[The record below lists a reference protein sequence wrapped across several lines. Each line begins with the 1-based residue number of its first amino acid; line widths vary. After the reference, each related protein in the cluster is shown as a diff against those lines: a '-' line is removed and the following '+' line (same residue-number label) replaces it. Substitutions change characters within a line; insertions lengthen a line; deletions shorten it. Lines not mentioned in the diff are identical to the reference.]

1 LPQGALY
8 HHNAAM
14 TAAQPGRIIIR
25 RSSMDFEQPIMADFT
40 ATASSPH
47 AGDWARLLATLQRG
61 RMGRI
66 AIKAVLDCAGER
78 VGELEGEFAVIAA

>member
-8 HHNAAM
+8 HHNAVM

-25 RSSMDFEQPIMADFT
+25 RSSMDFEQPIVADFS

-47 AGDWARLLATLQRG
+47 ARDWAG
-61 RMGRI
+61 RWRR
-66 AIKAVLDCAGER
+66 CSAGER
-78 VGELEGEFAVIAA
+78 VGELEGEFAVIPA